1 MMPTFSPAPPAALHL
16 GPAPQPALHLVP
28 PPPPEDGEMR
38 EVKVKLPVEQILR
51 LHYARMKK
59 RENFSQIVSSALTRY
74 FDDLA
79 SP

>member
-1 MMPTFSPAPPAALHL
+1 MTLALSPSMPAPLHV
-16 GPAPQPALHLVP
+16 VP
-28 PPPPEDGEMR
+28 RPPLEEGELR

-59 RENFSQIVSSALTRY
+59 RENFSQIVSSALSRY
-74 FDDLA
+74 FNEFS

>member
-1 MMPTFSPAPPAALHL
+1 MMPTLSPAPPA
-16 GPAPQPALHLVP
+16 ALHLVP
-28 PPPPEDGEMR
+28 PPPPEDGELR

>member
-1 MMPTFSPAPPAALHL
+1 MPAPLHI
-16 GPAPQPALHLVP
+16 VP
-28 PPPPEDGEMR
+28 PPPLEEGELR

-59 RENFSQIVSSALTRY
+59 RENFSQIVSSALSRY
-74 FDDLA
+74 FNEFS